1 MTMDLRWLNAPD
13 SEIASAMATARRE
26 ARPKWVPT
34 RRRVLVHVNHSLI
47 LWYLCVVLLV
57 FGIRVDSYDGGQVS
71 GSVLRGLLIAGVILA
86 VWLCGSVWLYSW
98 SKRPPSPR
106 ARINEWRQALTALA
120 NGFEPQ
126 SSRTATFSSLIT
138 TAPGGVRIH
147 PRFVAPGVEFGN
159 LVQHGP
165 SSRSDRTAEWNY
177 LAVTLPAPMPH
188 LVLDATSNDGVRSD
202 LPVGVD
208 RGQKLSLEG
217 DFDRWFRAYSP
228 VTYRVDALYVLT
240 PDVMAAL
247 IDDASAFNVEIV
259 DHTLVFFTPGA
270 ADFTKAT
277 PWNTVQ
283 AVLTNVA
290 VRIVASAAR
299 YRDERVPGQETAP
312 VINKIRAE
320 LEHPEIPW
328 VAPPARIG
336 PDGRRLDVRDRRT
349 GVWSVIGAVG
359 WFLARTL
366 LYAVPGIFAFA
377 GFMSIVDGW

>member
-1 MTMDLRWLNAPD
+1 MTTDLRWLSAPD
-13 SEIASAMATARRE
+13 AEVAAAMAAARRD

-57 FGIRVDSYDGGQVS
+57 FGIRVDSYDDGQVS
-71 GSVLRGLLIAGVILA
+71 ASVFRGLLIAGLVLV
-86 VWLCGSVWLYSW
+86 VWLCGTVWLYRW
-98 SKRPPSPR
+98 AKQPPSPR
-106 ARINEWRQALTALA
+106 ARIKEWRQALTALA

-126 SSRTATFSSLIT
+126 SSQAATFASLIT
-138 TAPGGVRIH
+138 TAPGGVRVH

-165 SSRSDRTAEWNY
+165 SSRGARIAQWHY
-177 LAVTLPAPMPH
+177 VAITLPAPMPH
-188 LVLDATSNDGVRSD
+188 LILDATSNDGVRSD
-202 LPVGVD
+202 LPVGID
-208 RGQKLSLEG
+208 RGQQLSLEG
-217 DFDRWFRAYSP
+217 DFDRWFSVYSP
-228 VTYRVDALYVLT
+228 VAYRVDALYVLT

-247 IDDASAFNVEIV
+247 IDDASRFNIEIV
-259 DHTLVFFTPGA
+259 DHTLVFFTSDA
-270 ADFTKAT
+270 ADFSEPA
-277 PWNTVQ
+277 PWTTVH
-283 AVLTNVA
+283 ALLTNAAARV
-290 VRIVASAAR
+290 INSAGR

-336 PDGRRLDVRDRRT
+336 PDGRRLQVRDRRT
-349 GVWSVIGAVG
+349 GVWSAIGAVG

-366 LYAVPGIFAFA
+366 LYAVPGI
-377 GFMSIVDGW
+377 VDGW